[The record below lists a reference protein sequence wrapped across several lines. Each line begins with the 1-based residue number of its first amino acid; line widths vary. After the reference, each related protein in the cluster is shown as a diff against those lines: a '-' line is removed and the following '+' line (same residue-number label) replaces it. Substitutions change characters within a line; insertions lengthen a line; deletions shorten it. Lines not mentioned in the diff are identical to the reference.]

1 MMPAGLFEAYE
12 ARLEPLRAERVLD
25 AAQAATAMHA
35 GKDWWESMLARARG
49 VVREATER
57 ARVLFTFNGRPIG
70 TSNGLRRAFGEHVTG
85 GRVES

>member
-12 ARLEPLRAERVLD
+12 AQLEPLRAGRLLD
-25 AAQAATAMHA
+25 AAQAATAQYA
-35 GKDWWESMLARARG
+35 GKDWWDRMVETARG
-49 VVREATER
+49 LAREATER

-70 TSNGLRRAFGEHVTG
+70 TSNGLRRAFGAHVTG